1 MPRLNAVSWRGLL
14 ALSLIAAMP
23 SAPAVAGTPG
33 GTEMSYAAVLRNVI
47 PSVVTVRVIGE
58 TKVPVPI
65 EPRKLGVEP
74 KPMPSPRTER
84 FRSGGSGVIVSAD
97 PGYILTNYH
106 VIADST
112 ALQIVLEDGRRM
124 KAEIV
129 GRDIGTD
136 FALLKVTAP
145 RLPAIKIGDSNL
157 LQVGDVVLAVGNPFG
172 LEGTATK
179 GIVSA
184 TMRTEVGHGAFEDFL
199 QIDASINPGN
209 SGGAL
214 VNARGELVGI
224 NTAGPASGTGASGIG
239 FAIPINQAMATMKEI
254 LAAGRVRRGTPGL
267 IVDDL
272 PAEVAELKD
281 GSVIKGALVTRVIPG
296 SSAAKAGLKAG
307 DIVVSA
313 AGKPV
318 RSAAEYITRTVSAP
332 LGSAIPFILFSDG
345 NGKAVQLRAD
355 DIVIEPD
362 RVPIPAAVGGLA
374 GAKVGDI
381 LVGNPLFGDL
391 RGAQVLE
398 VTAGSPAFISGLA
411 VDDVIVEVGG
421 AKVRSVEQLMGRLA
435 RTGREYR
442 IKLLRNGVPAT
453 IEARR

>member
-1 MPRLNAVSWRGLL
+1 MSSIGLV
-14 ALSLIAAMP
+14 ALSLLAAVP
-23 SAPAVAGTPG
+23 AAVAQTIDRG
-33 GTEMSYAAVLRNVI
+33 GLEMSYAPVLRNVI

-58 TKVPVPI
+58 TKVPVQI
-65 EPRKLGVEP
+65 EPRKLGIEP
-74 KPMPSPRTER
+74 KPIPAPQTER

-112 ALQIVLEDGRRM
+112 VLQIVLSDGRRM
-124 KAEIV
+124 KAEIA
-129 GRDIGTD
+129 GRDIGSD
-136 FALLKVTAP
+136 LALLKVKAD
-145 RLPAIKIGDSNL
+145 RLPAIKIGDSDA

-214 VNARGELVGI
+214 VNARGELIGI
-224 NTAGPASGTGASGIG
+224 NTAGPASGTGANGIG
-239 FAIPINQAMATMKEI
+239 FAIPINQAMATMKE
-254 LAAGRVRRGTPGL
+254 LVTAGRVRRGSPGL
-267 IVDDL
+267 VVDDL
-272 PAEVAELKD
+272 PSEVAELQD
-281 GSVIKGALVTRVIPG
+281 GTVIKGALVTKVIPG
-296 SSAAKAGLKAG
+296 SSAAKAGIKPG

-313 AGKPV
+313 ANKPV
-318 RSAAEYITRTVSAP
+318 RGAAEFVTRTVSAP
-332 LGSAIPFILFSDG
+332 LGSAIPFIFFSKG
-345 NGKAVQLRAD
+345 HGKAVELRAD

-362 RVPIPAAVGGLA
+362 ALPIPAAAGSIA

-398 VTAGSPAFISGLA
+398 VPRGSPAYTAGLVA
-411 VDDVIVEVGG
+411 DDVIVEVGS

-435 RTGREYR
+435 RAGKQYR
-442 IKLLRNGVPAT
+442 IKLMRNGVPGT
-453 IEARR
+453 IEAHR